1 MNGGEAAVRFWDEFR
16 GLYVAAGSP
25 SLGAL
30 ASQGTAQPGVAD
42 STLSE
47 WLNYKSVPS
56 RKKTRVFLA
65 LAAVL
70 QARVKVRSGYEPR
83 SEGWW
88 QRLLRQAQDE
98 RDEAR
103 KAGRPRQARRSG
115 TGTGTGRA
123 GGVAAG

>member
-1 MNGGEAAVRFWDEFR
+1 MSGEAAVRFWDEFR
-16 GLYVAAGSP
+16 GLYLAAGSP

-47 WLNYKSVPS
+47 WLNRKSVPS

-65 LAAVL
+65 LAVVL
-70 QARVKVRSGYEPR
+70 QARATARSGYEPR

-98 RDEAR
+98 RDEPG
-103 KAGRPRQARRSG
+103 KPGGRVGPAIRNRG
-115 TGTGTGRA
+115 LRA
-123 GGVAAG
+123 GGVAAR